1 VFPLEQAGG
10 CEYVASWLG
19 RPMKTMAMNQLV
31 ESVPNVSEGR
41 DQTVLSK
48 LAAGIQ
54 SVPRVALLDLHVDPD
69 HHRSVFT
76 LAGEPQAMSSA
87 LFHFTRQ
94 AQSLID
100 LRGHQGQHPR
110 IGAVDVVPW
119 IPLRGVTMEE
129 CAGLAKDLG
138 WRVGQELGIPVFLYD
153 QAAIVPLRARLE
165 TIRRGGVS
173 ALQER
178 MNHEADWQPDFGP
191 PVLHPTAGAV
201 VIGARFFLIAFNV
214 VLKSQDIQVAR
225 HIAGTIRSSG
235 GGLPALKAMGVSLP
249 SRGLVQV
256 SMNLT
261 DFRKTSL
268 RGAFQAVE
276 RESHGMGVEILESE
290 IVGLVPQAAWDEDL
304 PKDLRLRDWT
314 PDRILENRMVQE
326 DLFSS

>member
-1 VFPLEQAGG
+1 
-10 CEYVASWLG
+10 
-19 RPMKTMAMNQLV
+19 MNQLV

-54 SVPRVALLDLHVDPD
+54 SVPRVVLLDLHVDPD

-76 LAGEPQAMSSA
+76 LAGEPKAMSSA

-100 LRGHQGQHPR
+100 LGRHQGQHPR

-119 IPLRGVTMEE
+119 IPLQGVTMEE
-129 CAGLAKDLG
+129 CAGLARDLG

-153 QAAIVPLRARLE
+153 HAAIVPLRARLE
-165 TIRRGGVS
+165 TIRRGGTS

-178 MNHEADWQPDFGP
+178 MNHGADWQPDFGP
-191 PVLHPTAGAV
+191 HVLHPTAGAIA
-201 VIGARFFLIAFNV
+201 IGARFFLIAFNV
-214 VLKSQDIQVAR
+214 VLKSRDIQVAR

-235 GGLPALKAMGVSLP
+235 GGLPALKAMGVPLP
-249 SRGLVQV
+249 SRKLVQV

-304 PKDLRLRDWT
+304 PKDLQLRDWT
-314 PDRILENRMVQE
+314 PDRILENRIGKE